1 MMRIFKEIAI
11 PVVEEVTEKVGE
23 EEYRKFV
30 NEMKGYKLE
39 CSTQNGAS
47 FNLIVDAG
55 F

>member
-1 MMRIFKEIAI
+1 MMRIFKEIAT
-11 PVVEEVTEKVGE
+11 PVVEEVTEKVG